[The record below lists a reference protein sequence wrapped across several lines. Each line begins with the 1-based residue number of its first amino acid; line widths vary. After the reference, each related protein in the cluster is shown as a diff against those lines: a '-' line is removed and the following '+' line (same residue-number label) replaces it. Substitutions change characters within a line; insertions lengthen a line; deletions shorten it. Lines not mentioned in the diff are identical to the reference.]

1 MPDLKKKK
9 KRHFRALE
17 RTVFSING
25 ARRNAGKMIWTPPE
39 LLKQKINSREAKYQ
53 TLKGK
58 TIKFLKSEKGK
69 IS

>member
-9 KRHFRALE
+9 EKRHFR
-17 RTVFSING
+17 ING
-25 ARRNAGKMIWTPPE
+25 AKTNAGKMKWTPPE

-58 TIKFLKSEKGK
+58 TIKLLKSEKGK